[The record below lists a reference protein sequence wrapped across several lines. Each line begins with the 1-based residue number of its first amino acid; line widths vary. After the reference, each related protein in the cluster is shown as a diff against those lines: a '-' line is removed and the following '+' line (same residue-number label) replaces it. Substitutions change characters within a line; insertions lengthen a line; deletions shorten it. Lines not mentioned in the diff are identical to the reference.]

1 MLLFRT
7 VPSDSRQA
15 SRPDLVFDGL
25 AGAILDGR
33 YAPGDRLPSQR
44 ALAAEFGV
52 NMASLRAAIDRL
64 AQLRLVE
71 VRHGEPM
78 RVTDWRQA
86 GGVELLAR
94 AAGTDPTLLIAT
106 FEARAILL
114 REAARLAAA
123 RATGAQRDEL
133 QQLAAAF
140 GAATTR
146 EDRQQIDLA
155 FMAALIDAAG
165 NLVFTLILNSIRE
178 SYLAQRDTYAGL
190 VAAADALAP
199 AYRAAADA
207 VRNGDGDAAATAI
220 DDLCAIQVRGML
232 EGGAA

>member
-1 MLLFRT
+1 MQQT
-7 VPSDSRQA
+7 
-15 SRPDLVFDGL
+15 SRPDQVFDRL
-25 AGAILDGR
+25 VAAILDGR

-52 NMASLRAAIDRL
+52 NMASLRAAVDRL

-78 RVTDWRQA
+78 RVADWRRA

-94 AAGTDPTLLIAT
+94 AAGTEPALLVAM

-114 REAARLAAA
+114 REAARLAAS
-123 RATGAQRDEL
+123 RATGEQRDEL
-133 QQLAAAF
+133 ARLAAAF
-140 GAATTR
+140 GDAGTR
-146 EDRQQIDLA
+146 EARQQIDLA

-178 SYLAQRDTYAGL
+178 SYLAQADTYAGL
-190 VAAADALAP
+190 VASAADLAP
-199 AYRAAADA
+199 AYRGVAAAVGA
-207 VRNGDGDAAATAI
+207 ADGDAAASGI
-220 DDLCAIQVRGML
+220 DELCALQVRGML
-232 EGGAA
+232 EGGGA